1 MYCSKPAAGQLA
13 AVALMDARSIAATA
27 ANGGYLTPAT
37 EAEFT
42 KKVKKYF
49 FDSEIYKNRVYRGAG
64 KAEKD
69 AELVYGPNI
78 ADWPKMIPLGRNVL
92 IKAVSVINDPV
103 TTTDELIPSGETS
116 SYRSNPLKLAEFA
129 LSRKDPAYVGRAKE
143 VKADEEARRE
153 TGKLPEHVLKKV
165 EKLNISEEGTIYGS
179 CVVAVKPGDGSARE
193 QAASCQRVLGGIA
206 NIAREYATKR
216 YRSNLINWGM
226 LPFTAEKLHFK
237 VGDYI
242 YIENIDRYIRDGAEK
257 IPAKQL
263 SGGNVK
269 DIELSVGSL
278 TQDEKNIILKG
289 CLINFNAAR

>member
-1 MYCSKPAAGQLA
+1 
-13 AVALMDARSIAATA
+13 MDARSIAATA
-27 ANGGYLTPAT
+27 TNGGRLTSAT
-37 EAEFT
+37 EATYT

-49 FDSEIYKNRVYRGAG
+49 FDAEIYKNRVYRGAG
-64 KAEKD
+64 CAKRET
-69 AELVYGPNI
+69 ELVYGPNI
-78 ADWPKMIPLGRNVL
+78 ADWPEMIPLGKNVL

-129 LSRKDPAYVGRAKE
+129 LSRKDPGYVGRAKE
-143 VKADEEARRE
+143 VKADEQIRRD
-153 TGKLPEHVLKKV
+153 TGALPESVLKELNGV
-165 EKLNISEEGTIYGS
+165 EIGEGTIYGS

-206 NIAREYATKR
+206 NVAKEYATKR

-226 LPFTAEKLHFK
+226 LPFVADKLNFK

-242 YIENIDRYIRDGAEK
+242 YIENIDKYIAEGAEK
-257 IPAKQL
+257 IPAKHI
-263 SGGNVK
+263 GKHDVK

-278 TQDEKNIILKG
+278 TPAEKSIILKG
-289 CLINFNAAR
+289 CLINFNAVK